1 MMRIAHLK
9 HISLNSTLVTN
20 RAALPA
26 ASMEIRDM
34 LLATFAI
41 FFAMLGWVAW
51 EDLRSDA
58 SSLDA

>member
-1 MMRIAHLK
+1 MIIAHLK
-9 HISLNSTLVTN
+9 HITLNSTFVSN
-20 RAALPA
+20 GAAPLA

-51 EDLRSDA
+51 EDLRSNV
-58 SSLDA
+58 SSFKA